1 MKLLNKLTIKHQVWA
16 GFIGM
21 LLIVLLIAGIA
32 LFRLNQVQ
40 NQAAFIATESQP
52 AMLAALSLQE
62 DIQATTSLMALYMI
76 NKTSDYEKA
85 FNGSAE
91 RLTQSLANFKQ
102 LELIQNDPDA
112 QEKAE
117 QLNIK
122 IRAFLKDQQQ
132 IDYYVKNFIENYPG
146 LKIANQYINPL
157 HQEALQTFTQ
167 MLDSEMLETASEERR
182 DLFRHITRLRQNWMN
197 LVTVFRTFLADPND
211 VRADQI
217 NIFVDQ
223 HWKLLGSF
231 DQYSNMF
238 TFEEEEGTANI
249 KRISNAYFKHIEDVI
264 KTYRDGMWREDL
276 RLIKNDINPLIKSI
290 EELINGIVIQQK
302 QKVESNNQALVSKT
316 QQTLV
321 FIVVVL
327 VVAIAI
333 GILVA
338 FTSSRQ
344 INTIVMEVRTSL
356 DRISGGD
363 FSQQLNEDRAGEVG
377 MLSAT
382 INRFT
387 TQLKNMISDMQ
398 MTISDLQS
406 VSRDMS
412 RVTQLTTENIMQ
424 QHRET
429 EQVAT
434 ATEEMTST
442 SQEVARNAE
451 IAAASAKQADENARS
466 GSSKSGSAMQG
477 IRRLVQDLE
486 GAAEVVQKLQ
496 NDSDNISVVLDV
508 IREISE
514 QTNLLALNA
523 AIEAARAG
531 EQGRGFAVVADEVR
545 TLASRTQQST
555 DQIKEL
561 IDRLQAGALSAV
573 NAMQSSISEAQDN
586 CQQVED
592 VASSL
597 QVISNEILS
606 INSMLDQVA
615 AASEQQHATANEISR
630 NISSIS
636 TLAEK
641 TAQSTQPLHSAEQ
654 NLDNVAGKMNEFIS
668 QFKTG

>member
-1 MKLLNKLTIKHQVWA
+1 
-16 GFIGM
+16 
-21 LLIVLLIAGIA
+21 
-32 LFRLNQVQ
+32 
-40 NQAAFIATESQP
+40 
-52 AMLAALSLQE
+52 
-62 DIQATTSLMALYMI
+62 
-76 NKTSDYEKA
+76 
-85 FNGSAE
+85 
-91 RLTQSLANFKQ
+91 
-102 LELIQNDPDA
+102 
-112 QEKAE
+112 
-117 QLNIK
+117 
-122 IRAFLKDQQQ
+122 
-132 IDYYVKNFIENYPG
+132 
-146 LKIANQYINPL
+146 
-157 HQEALQTFTQ
+157 
-167 MLDSEMLETASEERR
+167 
-182 DLFRHITRLRQNWMN
+182 
-197 LVTVFRTFLADPND
+197 
-211 VRADQI
+211 
-217 NIFVDQ
+217 
-223 HWKLLGSF
+223 
-231 DQYSNMF
+231 
-238 TFEEEEGTANI
+238 
-249 KRISNAYFKHIEDVI
+249 
-264 KTYRDGMWREDL
+264 
-276 RLIKNDINPLIKSI
+276 
-290 EELINGIVIQQK
+290 
-302 QKVESNNQALVSKT
+302 
-316 QQTLV
+316 
-321 FIVVVL
+321 
-327 VVAIAI
+327 
-333 GILVA
+333 
-338 FTSSRQ
+338 
-344 INTIVMEVRTSL
+344 MEVRTSL

>member
-223 HWKLLGSF
+223 HWKLLGSL